1 MTLTLLNEWVEL
13 QDIDCPPHLRAKRLI
28 DRLGRRTSRC
38 VTPEEAEEEQ
48 ETFELPTIWPH
59 VNRKFTAEMKGV
71 FNPPPGRASGH
82 PGPPSEEVG
91 VTSKFLEIFGD
102 SSIEWT
108 KPPSASHYIPPS
120 GDIAPYIEQLTGS
133 TLQEDTPTNRELA
146 RQLWSYYGEDK
157 NEMEGLRHLGQ
168 DRRNKILLWAKRNRP
183 EGLDPD
189 KTEKNPLDEINDSLQ
204 ASVST
209 LGYEEIWGDIIE
221 YESANLG
228 DKSFYQSSIMGLL
241 SNWKGNSI
249 YSKQAQVFQEAV
261 SYLLSGRKDRFF
273 EEYKELAKIKG
284 EWGGEKI
291 PIFNPHLDYD
301 AFDEKGKE
309 ILLRGGGAFSDET
322 LEYQAEAVKV
332 MIAKEREL
340 WKSLIGDKSIRVY
353 RGVTILDKDKVP
365 EIGSTQ
371 SHDFPLSSWSI
382 SPSMAAGFGH
392 TVLARTITADDIISS
407 FFSMAG
413 SNKRREVD
421 EGTLLPTAFR
431 QGGVIEG
438 EVILYTP
445 EEGSEVDV
453 ILALQR
459 DD

>member
-1 MTLTLLNEWVEL
+1 MTLVLLNEWVEL
-13 QDIDCPPHLRAKRLI
+13 QDIECPPHLRAKRLV

-38 VTPEEAEEEQ
+38 VTPEEAEE
-48 ETFELPTIWPH
+48 TFKLPTIWTH
-59 VNRKFTAEMKGV
+59 VNREFTSEMKGV

-120 GDIAPYIEQLTGS
+120 GDIAPYIKQLTGS
-133 TLQEDTPTNRELA
+133 TLQEDTPQSREIA
-146 RQLWSYYGEDK
+146 RQLWHYYGEEK

-168 DRRNKILLWAKRNRP
+168 DSLNKILLWAKRNRP

-189 KTEKNPLDEINDSLQ
+189 KTDRFPDDEIKDSLQ

-209 LGYEEIWGDIIE
+209 LGYEEIWKDIIE

-228 DKSFYQSSIMGLL
+228 DKSFYQSSIDDSLR
-241 SNWKGNSI
+241 NWKGNSI
-249 YSKQAQVFQEAV
+249 YSRQAQVFQEAV
-261 SYLLSGRKDRFF
+261 SYLFSGRKDRFF
-273 EEYKELAKIKG
+273 EEYKELAEIKG

-291 PIFNPHLDYD
+291 PAFNPEEGYSS
-301 AFDEKGKE
+301 
-309 ILLRGGGAFSDET
+309 GAFSEET
-322 LEYQAEAVKV
+322 LDYQAEAVKV

-353 RGVTILDKDKVP
+353 RGVGIYDKEKAP
-365 EIGSTQ
+365 ELGSTQ

-382 SPSMAAGFGH
+382 SPSMASGFGN

-413 SNKRREVD
+413 NDKRREVD
-421 EGTLLPTAFR
+421 EGKLLPTGFR

-453 ILALQR
+453 ILTLQR